1 MDISNQHNKWI
12 IIYEISRCGCNFS
25 VVLYSRAILHAT
37 RMSQWKESIIQNRC
51 VFQTSG
57 CLIYE
62 NNTMWLFRIRE
73 IRHYSTV
80 RDAFPFSR
88 LAPWCGRRSCKLL
101 LGGGSD
107 KFDKNTG
114 AFKIWNASRFCVSS
128 LRRGYANLLC
138 IVPILVFVLPKLAR
152 TRSENPDSDMTTI
165 IKAMYINGETTV
177 STPYTS
183 DNALKLHTVFS
194 ADMIIS
200 DHVGVAKIKCSFPY
214 ACFIM
219 SRYGSIAAY
228 IIHTLEEFIVVRQ

>member
-101 LGGGSD
+101 FGGGGSD

-128 LRRGYANLLC
+128 LRRGHANLLC
-138 IVPILVFVLPKLAR
+138 IVPILVYVLPKLAR
-152 TRSENPDSDMTTI
+152 KQLNTVTVITTNAACTI
-165 IKAMYINGETTV
+165 SGNNWE
-177 STPYTS
+177 YTIYL
-183 DNALKLHTVFS
+183 DNELKLHTVFS
-194 ADMIIS
+194 ADIS
-200 DHVGVAKIKCSFPY
+200 
-214 ACFIM
+214 
-219 SRYGSIAAY
+219 
-228 IIHTLEEFIVVRQ
+228 